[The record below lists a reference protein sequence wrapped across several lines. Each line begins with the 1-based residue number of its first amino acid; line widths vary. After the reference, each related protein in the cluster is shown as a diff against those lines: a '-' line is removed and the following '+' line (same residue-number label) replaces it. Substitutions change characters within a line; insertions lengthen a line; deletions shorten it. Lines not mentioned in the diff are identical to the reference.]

1 MEESSAN
8 QASLTVLGG
17 PKAGLRF
24 VIEDSVDN
32 IVIGSDPS
40 CRFHID
46 LPGVSPVHA
55 RLWVDPQG
63 VTVYETNS
71 PRGLYVNDDRVV
83 AQATL
88 RNGDILWLGTPGDE
102 DVVMIQCRLPQG
114 KATARVAPP
123 AISDDAIDE
132 TVALGAL
139 PAEAAL
145 TEAGFAVEAAAEPEP
160 VAEPAAEAEPE
171 AEPEPEL
178 QAEAEPEPEPE
189 IAAVSEPEAIEAT
202 LADAPNLA
210 APATE
215 VFIVDDSLN
224 GRPAEP
230 PPSAP
235 APESAH
241 FELDFSKAPSSF
253 EEGLSARAPEP
264 TVAMPA
270 APAPAEAP
278 TLAEIAPPPPPP
290 APATPSY
297 PAPAAAARARETP
310 APVRPEP
317 PPRPR
322 RPPARPAPAAPPPP
336 VAPPEEPRAGSSA
349 ALKFGLLG
357 VGVLVVAVAGFVALR
372 LFRPASAPGRTAPP
386 TTVAMAPP
394 STEAPAPAETP
405 PVETSPSAEPQP
417 PAPIPEEVVVVP
429 SAPSPAPPTAAP
441 SRPPTPSPRATPS
454 PRPSPRTTATP
465 PPTAAPVQ
473 QAASQVPALLGQAAA
488 AVSAR
493 QFDAAVAAF
502 DEVLK
507 VDPQNA
513 SAAQGKAAAQAS
525 AAGYK
530 RGFAAGR
537 TRLSGKE
544 SKADLG
550 GFETTGVK
558 VAKVPDYSG
567 RIEFEVTPP
576 RVLPGDSYT
585 VRVYLVND
593 GKKDFKIGSVSVVT
607 LVNGSRSGGPVAVRA
622 REIAPRDRILLDER
636 TAEWAAGTTSWSLEA
651 VVGSDRDATFTNR
664 LNWR

>member
-1 MEESSAN
+1 MEDSSAN

-24 VIEDSVDN
+24 LIEDSVDN

-55 RLWVDPQG
+55 RLWIDPQG

-83 AQATL
+83 AQASL

-102 DVVMIQCRLPQG
+102 EVVMIQCRLPQG
-114 KATARVAPP
+114 KAAARMAPLP
-123 AISDDAIDE
+123 IDEAAIDE

-139 PAEAAL
+139 P
-145 TEAGFAVEAAAEPEP
+145 GSDH
-160 VAEPAAEAEPE
+160 EAEV
-171 AEPEPEL
+171 AEPEPEDDSPVDVA
-178 QAEAEPEPEPE
+178 AEAIVEPELEATPEPEVEPEPEA
-189 IAAVSEPEAIEAT
+189 IAAT
-202 LADAPNLA
+202 LADTPSPA

-215 VFIVDDSLN
+215 VFMVDESLYGSPPDS
-224 GRPAEP
+224 E
-230 PPSAP
+230 PSAP
-235 APESAH
+235 SSEPAH
-241 FELDFSKAPSSF
+241 FEMDFTKAAPSF
-253 EEGLSARAPEP
+253 EEGLAARAPEP
-264 TVAMPA
+264 TVTMAVP
-270 APAPAEAP
+270 PEPEEAP
-278 TLAEIAPPPPPP
+278 TVAESPAAPPPP
-290 APATPSY
+290 APPSY
-297 PAPAAAARARETP
+297 PAPAETTRVRERPEPETP
-310 APVRPEP
+310 APVRAE

-322 RPPARPAPAAPPPP
+322 RTPARPTPAAPPPP
-336 VAPPEEPRAGSSA
+336 VAAQDEVPSGMSP
-349 ALKFGLLG
+349 ALKYGLLG
-357 VGVLVVAVAGFVALR
+357 LGIMVVAVASFVAVR
-372 LFRPASAPGRTAPP
+372 VFRPASAPPQPTAPP
-386 TTVAMAPP
+386 TTIAMAPP
-394 STEAPAPAETP
+394 VTEPPAPAETP
-405 PVETSPSAEPQP
+405 PVEASPSAPLET

-429 SAPSPAPPTAAP
+429 PSAPSPARPSSAP
-441 SRPPTPSPRATPS
+441 SRPPTPSPRPSPS
-454 PRPSPRTTATP
+454 PRATPKTATPAPTP

-473 QAASQVPALLGQAAA
+473 QAASQVAGLLGQAAA

-493 QFDAAVAAF
+493 QFDSAVSAY

-507 VDPQNA
+507 LDPQNA
-513 SAAQGKAAAQAS
+513 TATQGKATAQAS
-525 AAGYK
+525 AASYK

-544 SKADLG
+544 AKADLG

-585 VRVYLVND
+585 VRVFLVND
-593 GKKDFKIGSVSVVT
+593 GKKAFKIGSVSVVT
-607 LVNGSRSGGPVAVRA
+607 LLNGSQSGGPVAVRT
-622 REIAPRDRILLDER
+622 REIAPRDRVLLDER
-636 TAEWAAGTTSWSLEA
+636 TAEWAATTTSWSLEA